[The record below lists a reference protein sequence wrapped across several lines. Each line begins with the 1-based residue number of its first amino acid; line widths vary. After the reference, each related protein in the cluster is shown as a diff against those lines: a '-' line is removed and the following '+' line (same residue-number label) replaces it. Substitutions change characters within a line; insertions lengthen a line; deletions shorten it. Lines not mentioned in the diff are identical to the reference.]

1 MTGTVQSSTAQP
13 GTLTIRPGTDA
24 DLPTLARI
32 MSEVQPAHP
41 WTPETLAHELRVLR
55 EHPKR
60 PHYTD
65 WIAEQDGEAV
75 AVASVLQFPGM
86 FHPERYHAELM
97 VRPTARGQGVGTRLA
112 AVLEEHLR
120 ARGAQEV
127 LAGAYE
133 DQPEALAFLTRRG
146 FTEAMRFFDNVLDLD
161 TFDAA
166 AWAGQGALPDGVRL
180 VTLAALEQELGQE
193 AARRAYHAGF
203 AEARED
209 VPRTG
214 EATPLTF
221 EDFQKRFEGPTMFPE
236 GIQLA
241 VTAEGEVV
249 GLSEL
254 WRAEGNP
261 ARLNTGL
268 TGTRRAWRRRGLA
281 LALKLAALR
290 VAREE
295 GAKEVWTGNATTNAP
310 MLALNDRLGF
320 RPRPAFVEFKWG
332 GV

>member
-1 MTGTVQSSTAQP
+1 MTQSTLHHP
-13 GTLTIRPGTDA
+13 LTIRPGTDA
-24 DLPTLARI
+24 DVPTMARI

-41 WTPETLAHELRVLR
+41 WTPETLAYELKVLR
-55 EHPKR
+55 EHPR
-60 PHYTD
+60 QPHD
-65 WIAEQDGEAV
+65 AHWIAEQDGEAV

-86 FHPERYHAELM
+86 FHPDRYHAELM
-97 VRPTARGQGVGTRLA
+97 VRPAARGHGVGTRLA

-133 DQPEALAFLTRRG
+133 NQPEALDFLTRRG
-146 FTEAMRFFDNVLDLD
+146 FTEAMRYYDNVLDLSH
-161 TFDAA
+161 FDPAS
-166 AWAGQGALPDGVRL
+166 WEGHGVLPEGVRL
-180 VTLAALEQELGQE
+180 VSLAALEQELGQE
-193 AARRAYHAGF
+193 AARRAFHAGF

-214 EATPLTF
+214 EASPLTF
-221 EDFQKRFEGPTMFPE
+221 EDFQKRFDSPLVFSQ
-236 GIQLA
+236 GILLA
-241 VTAEGEVV
+241 VTDAGEVV

-254 WRAEGNP
+254 WRAEADP

-281 LALKLAALR
+281 LALKLAAIG
-290 VAREE
+290 VAREA
-295 GAKEVWTGNATTNAP
+295 GAREVWTGNATTNAP

-320 RPRPAFVEFKWG
+320 RPRPAFIEFRWG